1 MTAMR
6 RVRLLARLTMLLLA
20 LGFMGWLLYGRWDE
34 LRRYPWQLQPLWL
47 LPTVILVLVSWLL
60 EVAVWRRL
68 LASLGGVIGYGIGF
82 RIWFVSAVLR
92 YIPGNVWQP
101 LSMTVLCRQQGIRP
115 EMTVA
120 GVALYQAVNVLAAA
134 LIAALYFPLTGN
146 LGLLTSWLPSA
157 AAHWMW
163 VLAVPVVVFGWRP
176 RWFVGLLNYGLRR
189 MRRPSLPATLDAS
202 TLGWTLAVELAA
214 WLALGLGFATLT
226 LALAGGRQSDLG
238 RQLVHLVAGYPVAYV
253 IGFLSFVTPSGLA
266 VREATMYVLAAPVVG
281 GGLITVAALAM
292 RILLMVGEAVVAG
305 WALLTWP
312 GLLSSRATLWS
323 GAGQDDG

>member
-1 MTAMR
+1 MR
-6 RVRLLARLTMLLLA
+6 QVRLVARLSILLLA
-20 LGFMGWLLYGRWDE
+20 LGFMGWWLYGRWDE
-34 LRRYPWQLQPLWL
+34 LRQYSWRWQPLWL
-47 LPTVILVLVSWLL
+47 LPTVLLILVSWLL

-68 LASLGGVIGYGIGF
+68 LASLGGLIGYGIGL
-82 RIWFVSAVLR
+82 RIWFISAVLR

-146 LGLLTSWLPSA
+146 LGLLALWLPSA
-157 AAHWMW
+157 TARWLW
-163 VLAVPVVVFGWRP
+163 VLVVPVVVFGWRP
-176 RWFVGLLNYGLRR
+176 WWLVGLLNYGLRWL
-189 MRRPSLPATLDAS
+189 RRPPLPATLDV
-202 TLGWTLAVELAA
+202 GILAWALIGELAA

-226 LALAGGRQSDLG
+226 LALAGGLQSGLG
-238 RQLVHLVAGYPVAYV
+238 GQLVHLVADYPLAYV

-266 VREATMYVLAAPVVG
+266 VREATLYMLAAPVVG
-281 GGLITVAALAM
+281 GGLITVVALAM

-312 GLLSSRATLWS
+312 GLLPLRRVRPLRS
-323 GAGQDDG
+323 GAGQDHG